1 MLIAALKALEPATP
15 GRPSRAPSPEQVQ
28 IDELKEQ
35 LRHKELELQAARV
48 REELALVL
56 PHVNADPPEGEKK
69 RRGPSRR
76 RSRPGRK
83 KNT

>member
-1 MLIAALKALEPATP
+1 
-15 GRPSRAPSPEQVQ
+15 VQ
-28 IDELKEQ
+28 IDELNQQ
-35 LRHKELELQAARV
+35 LRQKELELQAARV

-56 PHVNADPPEGEKK
+56 PHVHAEPPEGKK
-69 RRGPSRR
+69 NRRSPSQR